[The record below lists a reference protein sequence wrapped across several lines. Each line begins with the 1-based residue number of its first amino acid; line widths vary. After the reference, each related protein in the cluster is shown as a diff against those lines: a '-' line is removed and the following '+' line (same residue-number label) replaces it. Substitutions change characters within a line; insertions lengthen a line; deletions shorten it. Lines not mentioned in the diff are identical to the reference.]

1 MNLKRRPNK
10 FCTVVSKVSS
20 FVLET
25 LFIVHALR
33 EHCSRVGSGIIIN
46 IKRFKYG
53 KTGLE
58 LTLIWKCI
66 GLKIKIEWNEF

>member
-46 IKRFKYG
+46 IKRFKYD
-53 KTGLE
+53 KTGIRIDFDLE
-58 LTLIWKCI
+58 MYW
-66 GLKIKIEWNEF
+66 IKIEWNEFG